1 MMIAVWLI
9 TCYYVCKSDAGFQYF
24 EYWILCGFPFGIRKM
39 FMFFIPKNFG
49 IAGGVG
55 VLALNAIIGGMIGGF
70 VIIVTVIKSV
80 LAIISAIFGSAQDK
94 VG

>member
-1 MMIAVWLI
+1 
-9 TCYYVCKSDAGFQYF
+9 
-24 EYWILCGFPFGIRKM
+24 
-39 FMFFIPKNFG
+39 MFFIPKNFG

>member
-1 MMIAVWLI
+1 MIAVWMI

-39 FMFFIPKNFG
+39 FLFLIPRNFG

-55 VLALNAIIGGMIGGF
+55 VLALNAIIGGLIGGF
-70 VIIVTVIKSV
+70 IIISIVIKSIF
-80 LAIISAIFGSAQDK
+80 AIISAIFGSARAK
-94 VG
+94 VE